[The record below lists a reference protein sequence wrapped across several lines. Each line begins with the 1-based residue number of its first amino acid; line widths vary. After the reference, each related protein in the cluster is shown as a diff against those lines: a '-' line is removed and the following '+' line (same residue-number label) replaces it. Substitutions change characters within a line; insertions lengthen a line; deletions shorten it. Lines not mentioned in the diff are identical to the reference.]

1 MKELFWEKEEDLNK
15 IDWIKKYNQT
25 CEKWINETPD
35 RISLLYSYFE
45 INEHKLFVE
54 EICRKIGVELSGTG
68 LEIGCG
74 PGILSNSVLK
84 IYKNIDL
91 IYLLEKVPKTY
102 LLKKKI
108 ADYNKTS
115 VKLISVIGDF
125 NYLKLPNNSLDFVL
139 DFDAIHHSENFEL
152 TFKEISRVLKPG
164 GKLLCFDR
172 GQPDSISKKQIEYLL
187 NIEYSKSYK
196 IENGI
201 NPNKKFTRRMNGEKE
216 PYLKD
221 WKMVGK
227 KYNLNCEVYIFHRKS
242 LKNFVRSAYGLL
254 IPFAIK
260 RLIQKGLNITTH
272 YQLILNYF
280 FINNIGGIK
289 VFNLEHT
296 PKSKKSPTGKMIF
309 LYTKGY

>member
-1 MKELFWEKEEDLNK
+1 
-15 IDWIKKYNQT
+15 
-25 CEKWINETPD
+25 
-35 RISLLYSYFE
+35 
-45 INEHKLFVE
+45 
-54 EICRKIGVELSGTG
+54 
-68 LEIGCG
+68 
-74 PGILSNSVLK
+74 
-84 IYKNIDL
+84 
-91 IYLLEKVPKTY
+91 
-102 LLKKKI
+102 
-108 ADYNKTS
+108 
-115 VKLISVIGDF
+115 
-125 NYLKLPNNSLDFVL
+125 
-139 DFDAIHHSENFEL
+139 
-152 TFKEISRVLKPG
+152 
-164 GKLLCFDR
+164 
-172 GQPDSISKKQIEYLL
+172 
-187 NIEYSKSYK
+187 
-196 IENGI
+196 
-201 NPNKKFTRRMNGEKE
+201 MNGEKE

-260 RLIQKGLNITTH
+260 RLIKKGLNITTH